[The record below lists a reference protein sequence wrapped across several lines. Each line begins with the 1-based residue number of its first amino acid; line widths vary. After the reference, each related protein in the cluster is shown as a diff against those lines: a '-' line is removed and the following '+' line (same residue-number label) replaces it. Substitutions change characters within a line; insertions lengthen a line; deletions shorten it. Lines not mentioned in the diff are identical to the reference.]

1 MIFKLMGVWLFFDGF
16 LSLFLCSD
24 KKINYQLARAIRAII
39 GVVIFVL
46 K

>member
-1 MIFKLMGVWLFFDGF
+1 MIFKLMGLWLFFDGF

-24 KKINYQLARAIRAII
+24 KKINYQLARAIRSII
-39 GVVIFVL
+39 GLFIFIL